1 MAPAR
6 LGKKEESNSSVMG
19 RIETRI
25 DEWALNHAHILLPIS
40 IIIALCLF
48 IALCYA
54 IVGVSA
60 TESGMLR
67 NYLIRDV

>member
-1 MAPAR
+1 MAPVR
-6 LGKKEESNSSVMG
+6 LGKKEESNSSLMA
-19 RIETRI
+19 RI
-25 DEWALNHAHILLPIS
+25 DDWALNHAHILLPIS

-60 TESGMLR
+60 TESGLVY
-67 NYLIRDV
+67 NQLENI

>member
-1 MAPAR
+1 MAPVR
-6 LGKKEESNSSVMG
+6 LGKKEESNSSLMA
-19 RIETRI
+19 RI
-25 DEWALNHAHILLPIS
+25 DEWALNHVHILLPIS

-67 NYLIRDV
+67 NYIARGI

>member
-1 MAPAR
+1 MAPVR
-6 LGKKEESNSSVMG
+6 LGKKEESNSSLMA
-19 RIETRI
+19 RI

-60 TESGMLR
+60 TESGSIYNQMEH
-67 NYLIRDV
+67 II

>member
-1 MAPAR
+1 MAPVR
-6 LGKKEESNSSVMG
+6 LGKKEESNSSVMA
-19 RIETRI
+19 RI

-48 IALCYA
+48 TALCYA

-60 TESGMLR
+60 TESGSVYNQLES
-67 NYLIRDV
+67 II

>member
-1 MAPAR
+1 MAPVR
-6 LGKKEESNSSVMG
+6 LGKKEESNSSLMA
-19 RIETRI
+19 RI

-60 TESGMLR
+60 TESGSVYNQLE
-67 NYLIRDV
+67 NII

>member
-1 MAPAR
+1 MTPVR
-6 LGKKEESNSSVMG
+6 LGKQEPKSVM
-19 RIETRI
+19 TRI

-40 IIIALCLF
+40 IIIALCLC

-67 NYLIRDV
+67 NYLVRGV

>member
-1 MAPAR
+1 MAPVR
-6 LGKKEESNSSVMG
+6 LGKKEESNSSVMA
-19 RIETRI
+19 RI
-25 DEWALNHAHILLPIS
+25 DDWALNHAHILLPIS

-60 TESGMLR
+60 TESGSVYNQLEK
-67 NYLIRDV
+67 IV

>member
-1 MAPAR
+1 MTPVR
-6 LGKKEESNSSVMG
+6 LGKKEESNSSVMA
-19 RIETRI
+19 RI
-25 DEWALNHAHILLPIS
+25 DDWALNHAHILLPIS

-60 TESGMLR
+60 TESGSVYNQLE
-67 NYLIRDV
+67 NII

>member
-1 MAPAR
+1 MAPVR
-6 LGKKEESNSSVMG
+6 LGKKEPKSSVM
-19 RIETRI
+19 TRI

-48 IALCYA
+48 TALCYA

-60 TESGMLR
+60 TESGSVYNQLE
-67 NYLIRDV
+67 NII

>member
-1 MAPAR
+1 MAPVR
-6 LGKKEESNSSVMG
+6 LGKQEPKSSVM
-19 RIETRI
+19 TRI
-25 DEWALNHAHILLPIS
+25 DDWALNHAHILLPIS

-60 TESGMLR
+60 TESGSVYNQLEK
-67 NYLIRDV
+67 IV

>member
-1 MAPAR
+1 MDPVR
-6 LGKKEESNSSVMG
+6 LGKTESKSSDIM
-19 RIETRI
+19 TRI
-25 DEWALNHAHILLPIS
+25 DDWALNHAHILLPIS

-60 TESGMLR
+60 TESGSVYNQLE
-67 NYLIRDV
+67 NII

>member
-1 MAPAR
+1 MAPVR
-6 LGKKEESNSSVMG
+6 LGKKEESNSSLMA
-19 RIETRI
+19 RI

-48 IALCYA
+48 TALCYA

-60 TESGMLR
+60 TESGSVYNQLE
-67 NYLIRDV
+67 NII

>member
-1 MAPAR
+1 MAPVR
-6 LGKKEESNSSVMG
+6 LGKQEPKSVMDK
-19 RIETRI
+19 I

-48 IALCYA
+48 TALCYA

-67 NYLIRDV
+67 NYLIRGI

>member
-1 MAPAR
+1 MAPVR
-6 LGKKEESNSSVMG
+6 LGKKEESNSSLM
-19 RIETRI
+19 TRI

-60 TESGMLR
+60 TESGSIYNQMEH
-67 NYLIRDV
+67 II

>member
-1 MAPAR
+1 MVPVR
-6 LGKKEESNSSVMG
+6 LGKQEPKSSVM
-19 RIETRI
+19 TRI

-60 TESGMLR
+60 TESGSVYNQLE
-67 NYLIRDV
+67 NII

>member
-1 MAPAR
+1 MAPVR
-6 LGKKEESNSSVMG
+6 LGKKEESNSSVMA

-25 DEWALNHAHILLPIS
+25 DEWALNHVHILLPIS

-60 TESGMLR
+60 TESGSVYNQLE
-67 NYLIRDV
+67 NII

>member
-1 MAPAR
+1 MAPVR
-6 LGKKEESNSSVMG
+6 LGKPEPKSSVM
-19 RIETRI
+19 TRI

-48 IALCYA
+48 TALCYA

-60 TESGMLR
+60 TESGSVYNQLQR
-67 NYLIRDV
+67 II

>member
-1 MAPAR
+1 MAPVR
-6 LGKKEESNSSVMG
+6 LGKNESKSSDVMA
-19 RIETRI
+19 RI
-25 DEWALNHAHILLPIS
+25 DDWALNHAHILLPIS

-60 TESGMLR
+60 TESGSVYNQLE
-67 NYLIRDV
+67 NII

>member
-1 MAPAR
+1 MAPVR
-6 LGKKEESNSSVMG
+6 LGKQEPKSVMDK
-19 RIETRI
+19 I

-48 IALCYA
+48 TALCYA

-60 TESGMLR
+60 TESGSVYNQLQR
-67 NYLIRDV
+67 II

>member
-1 MAPAR
+1 MAPVR
-6 LGKKEESNSSVMG
+6 LGKNESKSSDVM
-19 RIETRI
+19 TRI

-48 IALCYA
+48 TALCYA

-60 TESGMLR
+60 TESGSVYNQLE
-67 NYLIRDV
+67 NII

>member
-1 MAPAR
+1 MTPVR
-6 LGKKEESNSSVMG
+6 LSKQEPKSSVMT
-19 RIETRI
+19 II

-60 TESGMLR
+60 TESGSVYNQLQR
-67 NYLIRDV
+67 II

>member
-1 MAPAR
+1 MAPVR
-6 LGKKEESNSSVMG
+6 LGKTEPQSSVM
-19 RIETRI
+19 TRI

-60 TESGMLR
+60 TESGSVYNQLE
-67 NYLIRDV
+67 NII

>member
-1 MAPAR
+1 MAPVR
-6 LGKKEESNSSVMG
+6 LGKTEPKSSDIMA
-19 RIETRI
+19 RI

-60 TESGMLR
+60 TESGLVY
-67 NYLIRDV
+67 NQLENI

>member
-1 MAPAR
+1 MAPVR
-6 LGKKEESNSSVMG
+6 LGKKESKSSVMA
-19 RIETRI
+19 RI

-48 IALCYA
+48 TALCYA

-60 TESGMLR
+60 TESGSVYNQLQR
-67 NYLIRDV
+67 II

>member
-1 MAPAR
+1 MAPVR
-6 LGKKEESNSSVMG
+6 LGKQEPKSVMA

-48 IALCYA
+48 TALCYA

-60 TESGMLR
+60 TESGSVYNQLE
-67 NYLIRDV
+67 NII

>member
-1 MAPAR
+1 MAPVR
-6 LGKKEESNSSVMG
+6 LGKKEESNSSVMA
-19 RIETRI
+19 RI
-25 DEWALNHAHILLPIS
+25 DDWALNHAHILLPIS

-60 TESGMLR
+60 TESGSVYNQLES
-67 NYLIRDV
+67 II

>member
-1 MAPAR
+1 MAPVR
-6 LGKKEESNSSVMG
+6 LGKKEESNSSVMA
-19 RIETRI
+19 RI

-48 IALCYA
+48 TALCYA

-60 TESGMLR
+60 TESGSVYNQLQR
-67 NYLIRDV
+67 II

>member
-1 MAPAR
+1 MTPVR
-6 LGKKEESNSSVMG
+6 LGKKEESNSVMDK
-19 RIETRI
+19 I

-48 IALCYA
+48 TALCYA

-67 NYLIRDV
+67 NYLIRGI

>member
-1 MAPAR
+1 MAPVR
-6 LGKKEESNSSVMG
+6 LGKTESKSSDIM
-19 RIETRI
+19 TRI
-25 DEWALNHAHILLPIS
+25 DDWALNHAHILLPIS

-60 TESGMLR
+60 TESGSVYNQLEK
-67 NYLIRDV
+67 IV

>member
-1 MAPAR
+1 MAPVR
-6 LGKKEESNSSVMG
+6 LGKKEPKSVMDK
-19 RIETRI
+19 I

-60 TESGMLR
+60 TESGSVYNQLE
-67 NYLIRDV
+67 NII